1 MQIRKVQN
9 LRGPNI
15 WANFPVLEAWVDLQ
29 ALKDS
34 ASDELPGFNERLKS
48 WIPSLVEHRCSIGE
62 PGGFFERLRR
72 GTYLAHILEHVVLEL
87 QTLAG
92 SDCGFG
98 RTRESNEDGV
108 YKVAIEYDDET
119 LCRAALEAGR
129 ELCLAAVNNQ
139 PYDVAATVQ
148 NLRSIY
154 ENSRLGPSTGAIVV
168 AAKARGIPF
177 RRLNS
182 GSLIQFGWGSKQRR
196 IVASETDRT
205 TAMAEMIAQDK
216 ELTRSLLQSIGVP
229 VPDGRSVVSA
239 EDAREA
245 ALEIGL
251 PVVVKPRDGNQG
263 RGVAT
268 NLRTQEQVVAAYDA
282 AREEGSRIIVEK
294 HISGGDFRL
303 LVVGEKLIAAAQ
315 RQPAQ
320 VFGDGQHTVQQLV
333 DQENTDP
340 RRGEDHATCLS
351 KIPLDAVSM
360 QVLAEQ
366 GLTVDTI
373 PPTGQVVLIRR
384 NANLSTGGTATD
396 VTDLVHPEVAARAI
410 EAARMVGLDVAG
422 VDVVCSD
429 VRRPLEEQAGVIVEV
444 NAAPGLRMHL
454 QPSSGHPRP
463 VGEAIISTM
472 FAEKQNGRIPVVSVT
487 GVNGKTTTTRLIQHI
502 LRQTGRRVGMT
513 CTEGVYL
520 DSRRLET
527 GDCSGPQS
535 AQKLLANPSVDAVV
549 LETARG
555 GILRAGL
562 AFDRCDVAVV
572 TNMGEGDHLGLN
584 DIETVEKLARVKR
597 VPVEAVSPD
606 GAAVLNATDKLVAE
620 MAKFCPGS
628 VVFFAI
634 DPEHPVIAK
643 HRTEGRRAVTVRD
656 ETIVLVDGDHETP
669 LVSLDRVPITHG
681 GRVGFQVENVL
692 AAVGAALSLGLPREV
707 IRAGLETFVA
717 DLDHSP
723 GRFNLLEVNGAT
735 VVVDYGHNVSS
746 LVAMLEALSAFPH
759 RHRTAVYTVAGDRR
773 DCDMVR
779 QGELLGQAF
788 DRVILY
794 EDHYVRGR
802 NPGEIMHRF
811 RDGLALGPRVEQ
823 IEEIFGAVKAIDAA
837 LSTLKPGDLL
847 LLQADTIDETVD
859 YVRRYLAENYTA
871 RETTYCE
878 ALATAPAHLPAVNGS
893 SQPLPS
899 REPAV
904 ASVSAD
910 SQSAVVATFVG

>member
-1 MQIRKVQN
+1 M
-9 LRGPNI
+9 
-15 WANFPVLEAWVDLQ
+15 
-29 ALKDS
+29 
-34 ASDELPGFNERLKS
+34 
-48 WIPSLVEHRCSIGE
+48 
-62 PGGFFERLRR
+62 
-72 GTYLAHILEHVVLEL
+72 
-87 QTLAG
+87 
-92 SDCGFG
+92 
-98 RTRESNEDGV
+98 
-108 YKVAIEYDDET
+108 
-119 LCRAALEAGR
+119 
-129 ELCLAAVNNQ
+129 
-139 PYDVAATVQ
+139 
-148 NLRSIY
+148 
-154 ENSRLGPSTGAIVV
+154 

-303 LVVGEKLIAAAQ
+303 LVVGDKLIAAAQ

-454 QPSSGHPRP
+454 QPSTGHPRP

-643 HRTEGRRAVTVRD
+643 HRTEGRTRGNRK
-656 ETIVLVDGDHETP
+656 
-669 LVSLDRVPITHG
+669 
-681 GRVGFQVENVL
+681 
-692 AAVGAALSLGLPREV
+692 
-707 IRAGLETFVA
+707 
-717 DLDHSP
+717 
-723 GRFNLLEVNGAT
+723 
-735 VVVDYGHNVSS
+735 
-746 LVAMLEALSAFPH
+746 
-759 RHRTAVYTVAGDRR
+759 RR
-773 DCDMVR
+773 NHC
-779 QGELLGQAF
+779 A
-788 DRVILY
+788 
-794 EDHYVRGR
+794 RGWR
-802 NPGEIMHRF
+802 P
-811 RDGLALGPRVEQ
+811 
-823 IEEIFGAVKAIDAA
+823 
-837 LSTLKPGDLL
+837 
-847 LLQADTIDETVD
+847 
-859 YVRRYLAENYTA
+859 
-871 RETTYCE
+871 
-878 ALATAPAHLPAVNGS
+878 
-893 SQPLPS
+893 
-899 REPAV
+899 
-904 ASVSAD
+904 
-910 SQSAVVATFVG
+910 